1 MKTNTSWIDSVELA
15 SGTEIYIQS
24 SGTGKTVSLS
34 VDGKESSFNVTIS
47 RDEAIKLAR
56 ALDVM
61 LEDII
66 RTERGDH
73 AN

>member
-1 MKTNTSWIDSVELA
+1 MKTSTSWIDSVELE

-34 VDGKESSFNVTIS
+34 VDGKESSFSVTIN
-47 RDEAIKLAR
+47 RDEAISLAR
-56 ALDVM
+56 KLDNM